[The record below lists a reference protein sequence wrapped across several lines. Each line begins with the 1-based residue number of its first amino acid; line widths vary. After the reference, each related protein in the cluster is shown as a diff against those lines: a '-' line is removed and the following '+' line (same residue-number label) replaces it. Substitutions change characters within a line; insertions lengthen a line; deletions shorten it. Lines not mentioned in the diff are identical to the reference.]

1 MYVYMY
7 VHLSICNSHPIP
19 PSCSEFVQLYA
30 YPNTKW
36 TDVSEIFKSVLATDK
51 PTITAVE
58 VAEKE
63 EPTKSYK
70 CYEIP
75 LKPGT
80 DTKQLLTELNKKK
93 TGIVKRITIVKREDH
108 EEGTVHPREDTDT
121 AICVIL

>member
-1 MYVYMY
+1 MTTIDRSN
-7 VHLSICNSHPIP
+7 LHPSP

-36 TDVSEIFKSVLATDK
+36 TDVSEMIKSVSATDK

-70 CYEIP
+70 CYEVP

>member
-1 MYVYMY
+1 M
-7 VHLSICNSHPIP
+7 L
-19 PSCSEFVQLYA
+19 
-30 YPNTKW
+30 
-36 TDVSEIFKSVLATDK
+36 EIFKSVWATDK

-70 CYEIP
+70 CYEVP

-80 DTKQLLTELNKKK
+80 DTKQLLTELNKEK
-93 TGIVKRITIVKREDH
+93 TGIVKRVTIVKREDH
-108 EEGTVHPREDTDT
+108 EEETVHPREDTDA

>member
-1 MYVYMY
+1 M
-7 VHLSICNSHPIP
+7 
-19 PSCSEFVQLYA
+19 
-30 YPNTKW
+30 
-36 TDVSEIFKSVLATDK
+36 SEIFKSVSATDK

-70 CYEIP
+70 CYEVP

-93 TGIVKRITIVKREDH
+93 TGIVKRITIVKLEDH